1 VVRQAKNL
9 NRLPKAR
16 KRDKFAKF
24 LEKAIKEW
32 HVSIITLLL
41 LIFSIQLVFGVIV
54 NVAKICSL
62 QAKIQKI
69 EKINKIANKKNQYLR
84 EELEKYT
91 SNTGVE
97 ALARNRLQFSR
108 EDETLVIIKDNDTLE

>member
-9 NRLPKAR
+9 NRLPRKR
-16 KRDKFAKF
+16 KRDKFANF
-24 LEKAIKEW
+24 LEKAVKEW

-41 LIFSIQLVFGVIV
+41 LVFSIQLIFGVII

-62 QAKIQKI
+62 HTKITKI

-97 ALARNRLQFSR
+97 ALARNRLQFSK
-108 EDETLVIIKDNDTLE
+108 EDETLIIIKDDNTLE

>member
-1 VVRQAKNL
+1 MRPAKNL
-9 NRLPKAR
+9 NRLPKKR

-41 LIFSIQLVFGVIV
+41 LVFSVQLTFGVVV
-54 NVAKICSL
+54 NVAKVYSL
-62 QAKIQKI
+62 HTKIAKI
-69 EKINKIANKKNQYLR
+69 EKINKMANKKNQYLR

-97 ALARNRLQFSR
+97 ALARNRLQFSK
-108 EDETLVIIKDNDTLE
+108 EDETLIIIKDDNTLE